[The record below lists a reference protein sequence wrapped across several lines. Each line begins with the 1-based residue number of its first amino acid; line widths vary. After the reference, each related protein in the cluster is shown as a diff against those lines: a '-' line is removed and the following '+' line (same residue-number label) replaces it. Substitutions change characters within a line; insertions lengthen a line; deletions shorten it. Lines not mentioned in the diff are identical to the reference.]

1 MIFVGEGPVLKELI
15 KKATELHLNK
25 ECVFTG
31 FVNWEL
37 VYRLYSISNIFVT
50 ASLSEVHP
58 MTFIEACMCGLPII
72 ARKDESH
79 LDLVQNGI
87 NGHLVETDDEIT
99 TKLCELIHDEKK
111 LKKYSEA
118 SFYISQ
124 SYTAE
129 NHVNKVENFYK
140 KILELYPDRLNLL
153 K

>member
-1 MIFVGEGPVLKELI
+1 M
-15 KKATELHLNK
+15 
-25 ECVFTG
+25 
-31 FVNWEL
+31 
-37 VYRLYSISNIFVT
+37 SNIFVT

-58 MTFIEACMCGLPII
+58 MTLIEACMCGMPII

-87 NGHLVETDDEIT
+87 NGYLVESDDEIT
-99 TKLCELIHDEKK
+99 AKLNELLHDEEK
-111 LKKYSEA
+111 LKEYSKA
-118 SFYISQ
+118 SLYISE

-153 K
+153 RDYTHEQ